1 MEANAEVTL
10 DAVRGWL
17 ASENPRAPVGELEQY
32 AHQMLS
38 YFEASVSVLVLG
50 TVVAHPR
57 TAAPMENPHLK
68 VRTAALSAMQ
78 KLRRVKRTDIA
89 WGRIKHAIDLAA
101 EAARNERA
109 VTGG

>member
-1 MEANAEVTL
+1 MEANAEITL
-10 DAVRGWL
+10 AAVRRWL
-17 ASENPRAPVGELEQY
+17 ADENPRAPVGELEQY
-32 AHQMLS
+32 AHQLVS

-50 TVVAHPR
+50 AVVAHPR

-89 WGRIKHAIDLAA
+89 WRQIRAAIDAAA
-101 EAARNERA
+101 EVATNER
-109 VTGG
+109 